1 MRFFSF
7 KILFFCILLPPIL
20 YIISIQTLERVL
32 NEKYAV
38 EIENVYLGDTLLLL
52 DGSIRLKDSINDNI
66 NRYLQSK
73 LLRSLGLKMDV
84 TVSTKK
90 GTLLYP
96 GIFDNDR
103 EVLFPRDSTK
113 IAAENYGLMNE
124 GLTVKLDAKV
134 EPNRLL
140 SNAILAVYII
150 LSLLVLYLYYRK
162 AANRILQTERDRS
175 REMNRLLEL
184 EAQTNRKLQNL
195 NQDRDKLTA
204 DLNRLKAALDDEK
217 NKATRNEDEL
227 FDEIVTLEEKLQ
239 QNLALQREQQ
249 DEISNLKE
257 QLEQYEIEK
266 QNTDK
271 KRIKAGQSARKRFDT
286 LYKNIAVNSRALEG
300 LAELNEELKIK
311 AEEVIHQLNQDP
323 NLVTIKRKVFIGK
336 RDRKTIMEVIFGYKG
351 RLYFRNSKDSGIEV
365 LAIGTKNTQ
374 AREMEYLNKL

>member
-1 MRFFSF
+1 MRYFSF
-7 KILFFCILLPPIL
+7 KILIFCILLPPIL
-20 YIISIQTLERVL
+20 YNISIQTLERFL

-38 EIENVYLGDTLLLL
+38 ELENAYLGDTRLLL

-73 LLRSLGLKMDV
+73 FLTRLGLKMEV

-96 GIFDNDR
+96 GVFENDR
-103 EVLFPRDSTK
+103 EILFPRDSTLV
-113 IAAENYGLMNE
+113 AAENYDLMNE
-124 GLTVKLDAKV
+124 GLIVKLEAKV
-134 EPNRLL
+134 EHNKLL

-150 LSLLVLYLYYRK
+150 LSLLVLFLYYRK
-162 AANRILQTERDRS
+162 ATNKLLQAEMDRS

-184 EAQTNRKLQNL
+184 EEQTNRKLKNL
-195 NQDRDKLTA
+195 DQDRNKLTA

-217 NKATRNEDEL
+217 NKATRNEVEL
-227 FDEIVTLEEKLQ
+227 FDEIVALEEKLN

-249 DEISNLKE
+249 AEISNLKE
-257 QLEQYEIEK
+257 QLQQHESEK
-266 QNTDK
+266 QKVDK
-271 KRIKAGQSARKRFDT
+271 KRIKAGQSAGKRFSA
-286 LYKNIAVNSRALEG
+286 LYKNISVNGRALEG
-300 LAELNEELKIK
+300 FAELNEDLKIK

-323 NLVTIKRKVFIGK
+323 SLVIIKRKVFIGK

-351 RLYFRNSKDSGIEV
+351 RLYFRNLKDSGIEV

-374 AREMEYLNKL
+374 AREMEFLNKL